1 MVDDMTTRSDWHLE
15 VAAEF
20 LARAPDYLA
29 DDDLL
34 QASEKGW
41 GAAAQM
47 VKAVAETRGWN
58 HSGHRQLHQT
68 VERLVAETGQA
79 ELRTLFNTANTLH
92 ANFYD
97 GFLPAT
103 AIDADLEAVE
113 RFAELLRP
121 LAS

>member
-1 MVDDMTTRSDWHLE
+1 MLGAMTTRTDWHVE
-15 VAAEF
+15 TAAEF
-20 LARAPDYLA
+20 LARARAYLS
-29 DDDLL
+29 DGDLL

-47 VKAVAETRGWN
+47 VKAAAGARGWDHN
-58 HSGHRQLHQT
+58 GHRQLHQT

-79 ELRTLFNTANTLH
+79 ELRSLFNAANTLH

-103 AIDADLEAVE
+103 AISADLESVE
-113 RFAELLRP
+113 RFVELLRP

>member
-1 MVDDMTTRSDWHLE
+1 MLDAMPTRTDWHVE
-15 VAAEF
+15 TAAEF
-20 LARAPDYLA
+20 LARAHGYLS
-29 DDDLL
+29 DGDLL

-41 GAAAQM
+41 GVAAQM
-47 VKAVAETRGWN
+47 VKAAAEARGWDHN
-58 HSGHRQLHQT
+58 GHRRLHQT

-79 ELRTLFNTANTLH
+79 ELRTLFNAANSLH

-103 AIDADLEAVE
+103 AISADLEAVE
-113 RFAELLRP
+113 RFVELLRP